1 MGRIP
6 FNDPT
11 PFSRAQ
17 LWIDIR
23 DPWPFEHNQ
32 VQAIYIRHCLEHFTE
47 KEVLDILA
55 KCHRVLAPS
64 GGFRIGV
71 PSLEFAIERYKQADF
86 SFAPWVTDHAKS
98 PGRQFFSY
106 IMDNGNH
113 GIVFDY
119 SYLAE
124 LLEISGFKQIQQA
137 RGGKSTFLEPSLL
150 SPKDNL
156 EDLTLYVECKK

>member
-1 MGRIP
+1 
-6 FNDPT
+6 
-11 PFSRAQ
+11 
-17 LWIDIR
+17 
-23 DPWPFEHNQ
+23 
-32 VQAIYIRHCLEHFTE
+32 
-47 KEVLDILA
+47 
-55 KCHRVLAPS
+55 
-64 GGFRIGV
+64 
-71 PSLEFAIERYKQADF
+71 
-86 SFAPWVTDHAKS
+86 
-98 PGRQFFSY
+98 
-106 IMDNGNH
+106 MDNGNH